1 MITSKMIISKT
12 LSSKGSRVFQSM
24 APARHFSND
33 KPKFGD
39 FTQRVED

>member
-12 LSSKGSRVFQSM
+12 LGSKGSRMFQSM
-24 APARHFSND
+24 TTTRHFSND